1 MKQYMNLIQRNR
13 LFDGVS
19 FSEFHSM
26 LQCLNAKEYNYK
38 KNEVIV
44 FTGNVIDF
52 VGLVLSGSVKIIKED
67 RNGNDLLLSE
77 IGVGELFGEAFACA
91 GILSS
96 PVTIISNDNT
106 KVLLFDYHKIITTC
120 QRSCIFHA
128 KLIENMLKI
137 IAHKNLLLNQKI
149 EVIGKRSLRE
159 KLLCYL
165 EYERKGAMEFRISLN
180 REELASY
187 LCADRSAVSNELS
200 KMQRDGLIRYH
211 KNQFVMWD

>member
-1 MKQYMNLIQRNR
+1 MKRYMNLIQSNL
-13 LFDGVS
+13 LFEGVS

-26 LQCLNAKEYNYK
+26 LQCLNAKECDFM
-38 KNEVIV
+38 KNEVII
-44 FTGNVIDF
+44 FTGTKIDF

-67 RNGNDLLLSE
+67 REGNDLLLAE
-77 IGVGELFGEAFACA
+77 IGEGEIFGEAFACA
-91 GILSS
+91 GISSS
-96 PVTIISNDNT
+96 PVTIVSNVNT

-128 KLIENMLKI
+128 KLIENMLRI

-165 EYERKGAMEFRISLN
+165 EYQRKDAIEFSIPLN

-200 KMQRDGLIRYH
+200 KMQREGLISYH
-211 KNQFVMWD
+211 KNQFIIYD